1 MDGKELKLLRVAT
14 GLTQWDLAREVGI
27 HPSRISE
34 MKKDHRE
41 VSQAVM
47 LPWKRYVDVNCRG
60 HWSGGLGRWKG
71 DYATSV

>member
-27 HPSRISE
+27 HPNRISE
-34 MKKDHRE
+34 MEKGHRE

-47 LPWKRYVDVNCRG
+47 ASLEKVRQV
-60 HWSGGLGRWKG
+60 GGR
-71 DYATSV
+71 